1 MGTGLHVFVK
11 QILEPLAGIKSL
23 FFCLLHSRESCVI
36 VEVFFVCFV
45 CFAKV
50 CVVSRIIKNH
60 YT

>member
-11 QILEPLAGIKSL
+11 QILEPLAGIKS

-36 VEVFFVCFV
+36 VEFFLS
-45 CFAKV
+45 FAKV

-60 YT
+60 HT